1 MIKKILYIL
10 DKKQIDKGIKWIFSL
25 TKKQKDKIDRNARD
39 IAVKNYK
46 QSIITKK
53 YIEVYKDII
62 EKNCFKNI

>member
-1 MIKKILYIL
+1 MRRAR
-10 DKKQIDKGIKWIFSL
+10 QQ
-25 TKKQKDKIDRNARD
+25 KKQKNKIDRNSRD

-62 EKNCFKNI
+62 EKNCFKKI